1 MGDSISEGTLKR
13 WTKQVG
19 EFVKQDDE
27 VASIETDKVDVSVNA
42 PEDGILKKLFA
53 NEEDTVAVGAD
64 LFVLETGVDASNVQS
79 EVKETKK
86 AEAEPKKVETAP
98 ASPPKVETPQ
108 PVAPRL
114 STIFSS

>member
-79 EVKETKK
+79 EGKETRSSSGSSS
-86 AEAEPKKVETAP
+86 
-98 ASPPKVETPQ
+98 AS
-108 PVAPRL
+108 
-114 STIFSS
+114 SSSSNSSPWSGSN